1 MAMENQKTIENSQV
15 IVAQEDYGSDLPISA
30 MLAKSCVPYSHRR
43 IADNYVIMRKIYG
56 FQVVQP
62 RITNSE
68 RNFLFKYN
76 FNTLENTTIGQV
88 NTQLALLKHW
98 SISTEDK
105 LRKDSDELLQI
116 RVKELKFILSNKYA
130 LASNEVY
137 NGYKAID
144 VYLNEMNKFYSAN

>member
-1 MAMENQKTIENSQV
+1 MEEQQKTIDITKVVDSR
-15 IVAQEDYGSDLPISA
+15 EDYGSELPISA
-30 MLAKSCVPYSHRR
+30 MLAKSGVPYSHRR
-43 IADNYVIMRKIYG
+43 IADNYVFMRKIYE
-56 FQVVQP
+56 FQIVQP

-88 NTQLALLKHW
+88 NTQLALLKSW
-98 SISTEDK
+98 SMSTEDK
-105 LRKDSDELLQI
+105 LRNDSDTLLQI

-130 LASNEVY
+130 LATNEIY

-144 VYLNEMNKFYSAN
+144 VYLNEMTKFYSGN

>member
-1 MAMENQKTIENSQV
+1 MEEQQKTIDITKVVDSR
-15 IVAQEDYGSDLPISA
+15 EDYSSELPISA
-30 MLAKSCVPYSHRR
+30 MLAKSGVPYSHRR
-43 IADNYVIMRKIYG
+43 IADNYVFMRKIYE
-56 FQVVQP
+56 FQIVQP

-88 NTQLALLKHW
+88 NTQLALLKSW
-98 SISTEDK
+98 SMSTEDK
-105 LRKDSDELLQI
+105 LRNDSDTLLQI

-130 LASNEVY
+130 LATNEIY

-144 VYLNEMNKFYSAN
+144 VYLNEMNKFYSGN

>member
-1 MAMENQKTIENSQV
+1 MEEQQKTIDITKV
-15 IVAQEDYGSDLPISA
+15 VASREDYGSELPISA
-30 MLAKSCVPYSHRR
+30 MLAKSGVPYSHRR
-43 IADNYVIMRKIYG
+43 IADNYVFMRKIYE
-56 FQVVQP
+56 FQIVQP

-88 NTQLALLKHW
+88 NTQLALLKSW
-98 SISTEDK
+98 SMSTEDK
-105 LRKDSDELLQI
+105 LRNDSDTLLRI

-130 LASNEVY
+130 LATNEIY

-144 VYLNEMNKFYSAN
+144 VYLNEMNKFYSGN

>member
-1 MAMENQKTIENSQV
+1 MEEQQKTIDITKVVDSR
-15 IVAQEDYGSDLPISA
+15 EDYGSELPISA
-30 MLAKSCVPYSHRR
+30 MLAKSGVPYSHRR
-43 IADNYVIMRKIYG
+43 IADNYVFMRKIYE
-56 FQVVQP
+56 FQIVQP

-88 NTQLALLKHW
+88 NAQLALLKSW
-98 SISTEDK
+98 SMSTEDK
-105 LRKDSDELLQI
+105 LRNDSDTLLQI

-130 LASNEVY
+130 LATNEIY

-144 VYLNEMNKFYSAN
+144 VYLNEMNKFYSGN

>member
-1 MAMENQKTIENSQV
+1 MEEQQKTIDITKVVDSR
-15 IVAQEDYGSDLPISA
+15 EDYGSELPISA
-30 MLAKSCVPYSHRR
+30 MLAKSGVPYSHRR
-43 IADNYVIMRKIYG
+43 IAVNYVFMRKIYE
-56 FQVVQP
+56 FQIVQP

-88 NTQLALLKHW
+88 NTQLALLKSW
-98 SISTEDK
+98 SMSTEDK
-105 LRKDSDELLQI
+105 LRNDSDTLLQI

-130 LASNEVY
+130 LATNEIY

-144 VYLNEMNKFYSAN
+144 VYLNEMNKFYSGN

>member
-1 MAMENQKTIENSQV
+1 MEEQQKTIDITKVVDSR
-15 IVAQEDYGSDLPISA
+15 EDYGSELPISA
-30 MLAKSCVPYSHRR
+30 MLAKSGAPYSHRR
-43 IADNYVIMRKIYG
+43 IADNYVFMRKIYE
-56 FQVVQP
+56 FQIVQP

-88 NTQLALLKHW
+88 NAQLALLKSW
-98 SISTEDK
+98 SMSTEDK
-105 LRKDSDELLQI
+105 LRNDSDTLLQI

-130 LASNEVY
+130 LATNEIY

-144 VYLNEMNKFYSAN
+144 VYLNEMNKFYSGN